1 MNMKMTLMAAVVAF
15 ISAGYSP
22 AGAADGIGYGRSQA
36 PAPLEGAWRVS
47 IAPYVCGTDPRQ
59 MINAPPVVSYLTF
72 GPSGTLSETTSNPR
86 FDPGQR
92 GPGMGY
98 WYRTGRTQY
107 RAAFEAFIL
116 SNNAAYAKGRQRVE
130 QDMVFDTD
138 DDSWSSDARVAFYAG
153 SSPTPVQTPACAFA
167 TAVRMY

>member
-1 MNMKMTLMAAVVAF
+1 MNTKTMLLTAMAVITIAGQPSTAVANGM
-15 ISAGYSP
+15 A
-22 AGAADGIGYGRSQA
+22 YGRSQA

-47 IAPYVCGTDPRQ
+47 IAPYVCGTDPRT

-72 GPSGTLSETTSNPR
+72 GPGGTFSETTSNPR
-86 FDPGQR
+86 FAPGQR

-116 SNNAAYAKGRQRVE
+116 STNAAYATGRQRVE
-130 QDMVFDTD
+130 QDVVFDTD
-138 DDSWSSDARVAFYAG
+138 TDSWSADARVAFYAG
-153 SSPTPVQTPACAFA
+153 NSPAPVQTPACAFA